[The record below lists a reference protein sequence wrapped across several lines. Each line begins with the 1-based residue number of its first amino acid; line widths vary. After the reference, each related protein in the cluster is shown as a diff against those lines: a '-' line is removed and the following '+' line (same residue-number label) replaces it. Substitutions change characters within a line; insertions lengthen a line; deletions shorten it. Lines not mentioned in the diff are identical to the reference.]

1 MKFRS
6 KWENHVRKVFQDL
19 LIYIRWL
26 SWQENTMVSIITKES
41 AMKDLM
47 DMVSEHKAGKLQMSK
62 LESDLLIETLKEK
75 AWQELDFGQELVQGP
90 IKLVK
95 RVTGNV
101 SIFFGKI

>member
-1 MKFRS
+1 MDSAKVRHRLYVVSAMKFRS

-47 DMVSEHKAGKLQMSK
+47 AKHNLNETEALNRFS
-62 LESDLLIETLKEK
+62 LLALNLNEFLY
-75 AWQELDFGQELVQGP
+75 LD
-90 IKLVK
+90 
-95 RVTGNV
+95 
-101 SIFFGKI
+101 